1 MAREA
6 PILVFDGVCNL
17 CSFGVR
23 IVLRAD
29 RDGVFRFA
37 FGQGETGGAL
47 KRAYGLP
54 KGDLENVALIEDG
67 RCYTKSDAVLEVA
80 RRLPLPWKLLLAFRI
95 VPKALRDPLYSLV
108 ARNRYR
114 WFGRRQDCFAPPP
127 QHRARFLD
135 QP

>member
-6 PILVFDGVCNL
+6 PILVFDGVCNI

-37 FGQGETGGAL
+37 FGQGETGSAL
-47 KRAYGLP
+47 KQAYGLP
-54 KGDLENVALIEDG
+54 EGDLENVVLIEDG

-95 VPKALRDPLYSLV
+95 VPRALRDPFYSLV

-114 WFGRRQDCFAPPP
+114 WFGRRQDCFTPSP